1 MSGGRRVTAR
11 SLALCRGE
19 KKCGHRR
26 TGGGVPRR
34 PPVSPPRPSDLTTS
48 SPHHALTPADT
59 TPSHL
64 LPPRPFHTKASTS
77 VPPLPLSPAV
87 TSLHHHHVLTSSST
101 TATTAFSTAM
111 FPHDHCDPRL
121 ATPPRQVNKSLD
133 DPFYMHE
140 LDTTDNSTY
149 SSSSTQVHIEGA
161 HERYIQRGSIL
172 AITCTV
178 DHKGRAG
185 PRQVAWYQGAARL
198 HYDSPRGGIALQVC
212 SASWCV

>member
-111 FPHDHCDPRL
+111 FRMTTATHDWPR
-121 ATPPRQVNKSLD
+121 PRASTCIRRRPD
-133 DPFYMHE
+133 DE
-140 LDTTDNSTY
+140 
-149 SSSSTQVHIEGA
+149 VH
-161 HERYIQRGSIL
+161 
-172 AITCTV
+172 
-178 DHKGRAG
+178 GRW
-185 PRQVAWYQGAARL
+185 RR
-198 HYDSPRGGIALQVC
+198 I
-212 SASWCV
+212 